1 MTDYKASKEAFVSGT
16 TGSSI
21 AHVNMVLVLELV
33 RAIRLKS
40 RFRLIVSGADFTSF
54 SPAVSS
60 SAEQADKLSDRI
72 CGPRD
77 ASAPSPH
84 NLRDETR
91 NPVPHYSPPY
101 RRPVTLPSSR
111 SWHTSAHGKP

>member
-21 AHVNMVLVLELV
+21 GHVNMILVLELV
-33 RAIRLKS
+33 RDIRLKL

-60 SAEQADKLSDRI
+60 SAEQADKLY
-72 CGPRD
+72 
-77 ASAPSPH
+77 H
-84 NLRDETR
+84 
-91 NPVPHYSPPY
+91 
-101 RRPVTLPSSR
+101 
-111 SWHTSAHGKP
+111 